1 MFIGHAMVAFA
12 IAAAVA
18 ARCGLPRDRALAL
31 GIAAGAFATVPDV
44 DMSYA
49 VFGLLQSSVTGVFDA
64 ANAFWATSTLV
75 HRVVTHSLVVG
86 AIAASGVFLWS
97 RADAGARWAYPA
109 AAVVFASLV
118 AAAFVET
125 GLLGAAVMVAFV
137 VAALAV
143 TIALS
148 RRASLSPRALFL
160 TALVGFLSHPFG
172 DLFTGSAPHLFYPLD
187 VTILAGRVTLHP
199 DPTMHLLGAFFI
211 ELATIWLALYV
222 YLSLDGRSLN
232 SYLNRRATL
241 GGGYAAAAV
250 LLPAPTLDTS
260 YHFVFSVLALGV
272 VGVRPRRPT
281 NWVLTEVHVLDATV
295 TGLAAITLAVVG
307 YGVAYLAI

>member
-18 ARCGLPRDRALAL
+18 ARYGYSRERALAL

-49 VFGLLQSSVTGVFDA
+49 VFGLLKTSVTGVFDA
-64 ANAFWATSTLV
+64 TEAFWATSTLV
-75 HRVVTHSLVVG
+75 HRVVTHSLLVG
-86 AIAASGVFLWS
+86 ALAAVGVAFWS
-97 RADAGARWAYPA
+97 RADAGEWWAYPVA
-109 AAVVFASLV
+109 GVVFAGLI
-118 AAAFVET
+118 AAAFAET
-125 GLLGAAVMVAFV
+125 GLLGTAVMLAFV

-143 TIALS
+143 TIVMRRWKALS
-148 RRASLSPRALFL
+148 SRALFA

-172 DLFTGSAPHLFYPLD
+172 DLFTGSAPRLLYPLD
-187 VTILAGRVTLHP
+187 VTVLAGRITLYP
-199 DPTMHLLGAFFI
+199 DPTMHLIGAFLI
-211 ELATIWLALYV
+211 ELATIWLALVV
-222 YLSLDGRSLN
+222 YLSLDGRSLD

-260 YHFVFSVLALGV
+260 YHFVFSVLALGA

-281 NWVLTEVHVLDATV
+281 NWALTEARVLDAVV
-295 TGLAAITLAVVG
+295 TGLAAITLAVIG
-307 YGVAYLAI
+307 YGVVYLAI

>member
-12 IAAAVA
+12 IAAALA
-18 ARCGLPRDRALAL
+18 TRYGCSRERALAL
-31 GIAAGAFATVPDV
+31 SIAAGAFATVPDV

-49 VFGLLQSSVTGVFDA
+49 VFGLLQSSATGVLDA
-64 ANAFWATSTLV
+64 TEAFWATSTLV
-75 HRVVTHSLVVG
+75 HRVVTHSLLVG
-86 AIAASGVFLWS
+86 VIAAVGVFLLG
-97 RADAGARWAYPA
+97 RADAGAWWAVLA
-109 AAVVFASLV
+109 AGAVFTGLI
-118 AAAFVET
+118 AAAFT
-125 GLLGAAVMVAFV
+125 QSGLLGAAVMLAFV
-137 VAALAV
+137 VAAIAV
-143 TIALS
+143 TLGM
-148 RRASLSPRALFL
+148 RRWASLSPRALCA

-172 DLFTGSAPHLFYPLD
+172 DLFTGSAPRLLYPLD
-187 VTILAGRVTLHP
+187 VTVLAGRVTLHP
-199 DPTMHLLGAFFI
+199 DPTMHLLGAFLI
-211 ELATIWLALYV
+211 ELATIWLALFV

-260 YHFVFSVLALGV
+260 YHFVFSVLALGA

-281 NWVLTEVHVLDATV
+281 NWALTEAHVLDATV